1 MKNIYKK
8 KNEGSHIKNNVQID
22 LNIQIKKKRKESM
35 LSFKRE
41 NPIYV
46 EFTLFAKGKMTT
58 FTPTLEN
65 IFIRMHKAPLI
76 TDQTVHFKIKVHKT
90 NIKIK
95 TLLCSPFIKI
105 QTPVD
110 ET

>member
-76 TDQTVHFKIKVHKT
+76 TDQTVRF
-90 NIKIK
+90 
-95 TLLCSPFIKI
+95 LLLICYFQLHVYTI
-105 QTPVD
+105 
-110 ET
+110 